1 MNIIKESS
9 TFNMNSSFRPGM
21 EQLRYADFP
30 KAKKEIMAVLNIT
43 SRSSWAA
50 RLRGQVEPKLSEV
63 IIIEKILAKY
73 GVTKNIW
80 G

>member
-30 KAKKEIMAVLNIT
+30 KAKKEIMTALKIT

-50 RLRGQVEPKLSEV
+50 RLRGQVEPKVSEV

>member
-1 MNIIKESS
+1 MAY
-9 TFNMNSSFRPGM
+9 SFRPGM

-30 KAKKEIMAVLNIT
+30 KAKKEIMTALNIT

-50 RLRGQVEPKLSEV
+50 RLKGRVEPKVSEV

>member
-1 MNIIKESS
+1 MAH
-9 TFNMNSSFRPGM
+9 SFRPGM

-30 KAKKEIMAVLNIT
+30 KAKKEIMEALNIT

-50 RLRGQVEPKLSEV
+50 RLKGLVEPKASEV
-63 IIIEKILAKY
+63 IIIEKILATY
-73 GVTKNIW
+73 GVNKNIW

>member
-9 TFNMNSSFRPGM
+9 IFNMNSSFRPGM

-30 KAKKEIMAVLNIT
+30 KAKKEIMTALNIT

-50 RLRGQVEPKLSEV
+50 RLKGHVEPKVTEKNV
-63 IIIEKILAKY
+63 IEQILAKY

>member
-1 MNIIKESS
+1 MKYGFQSGLN
-9 TFNMNSSFRPGM
+9 
-21 EQLRYADFP
+21 QLTVGVFP
-30 KAKKEIMAVLNIT
+30 QVKKELMAALNIT

-50 RLRGQVEPKLSEV
+50 RTKGRVEPKASEV

>member
-1 MNIIKESS
+1 MSN
-9 TFNMNSSFRPGM
+9 SFRPGM

-30 KAKKEIMAVLNIT
+30 KAKNEIMTALNIT

-50 RLRGQVEPKLSEV
+50 RLNGRVEPKVSEKNV
-63 IIIEKILAKY
+63 IESILAKY

>member
-1 MNIIKESS
+1 MKA
-9 TFNMNSSFRPGM
+9 SFRPGM

-30 KAKKEIMAVLNIT
+30 KAKKEIMEALNIT

-50 RLRGQVEPKLSEV
+50 RLKGRVEPKASEV
-63 IIIEKILAKY
+63 IIIEKILATY

-80 G
+80 E

>member
-1 MNIIKESS
+1 MKA
-9 TFNMNSSFRPGM
+9 SFRPGM

-30 KAKKEIMAVLNIT
+30 KAKKEIMTALNIT
-43 SRSSWAA
+43 SRSCWAT
-50 RLRGQVEPKLSEV
+50 RLKGHVEPKVSEV